1 MKTADKR
8 ETDEVFTNLDE
19 NGDNQISFEE
29 FKSYL
34 INYEWEKRQIFPIF
48 YNILLLF
55 YKLNATF

>member
-1 MKTADKR
+1 LKTADKR